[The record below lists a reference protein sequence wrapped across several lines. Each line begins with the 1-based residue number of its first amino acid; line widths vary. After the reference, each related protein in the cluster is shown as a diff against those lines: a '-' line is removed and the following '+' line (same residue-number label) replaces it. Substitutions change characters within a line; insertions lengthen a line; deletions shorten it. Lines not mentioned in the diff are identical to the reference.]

1 MLIRIVMN
9 CLVDVYLGLR
19 MRRIFVIVHGVDLC
33 LCCAAVW
40 CAGVEEIYTL
50 CVLGFR

>member
-1 MLIRIVMN
+1 MLIKIVIN
-9 CLVDVYLGLR
+9 YLVDGYLRLHVVVFF
-19 MRRIFVIVHGVDLC
+19 IVVHGVDLR

-50 CVLGFR
+50 CVLSFC